1 MVDDLFSS
9 SHPLLPPKTEDDQL
23 DWLRLLRSRRV
34 GISTF
39 YRLLAEHGTAQN
51 ALEHL
56 PDIAQSRG
64 LAGYRACSQK
74 DAMRELSQGIK
85 YGTRLVFRGQPDYPK
100 QLGQISDA
108 PPLIWA
114 CGDLNLTKRPVTAL
128 VGARNASALVCRMAR
143 RLSHDLG
150 QAGDCIVSG
159 LARGIDAA
167 AHQAALETGTIAIL
181 AGGLKTIYPP
191 EHKALTAF
199 IAKQGLLLSEQPLN
213 LRPQAHHFPIRNRL
227 ISGLA
232 AQTIIFEA
240 ALKSGSLLTA
250 RNALDQGRDVLAV
263 PGHRLNPRAAGYNAL
278 IRDGAA
284 LVRNAQDV
292 LDLRQNV
299 IPLEND
305 KAPLNSASCQPPVMS
320 GRAAYE
326 PAQTSKSQLQQDI
339 LDRLSVTAISENHL
353 IRRLA
358 RPVAECNAAITE
370 LELDQKLLRHA
381 GGHLSLRP

>member
-39 YRLLAEHGTAQN
+39 YRLLDEHGTARN

-64 LAGYRACSQK
+64 LAGYRACSRK

-85 YGTRLVFRGQPDYPK
+85 YGARLVFRGQPDYPK

-108 PPLIWA
+108 PSLIWA

-128 VGARNASALVCRMAR
+128 VGARNASALGCRMAR

-167 AHQAALETGTIAIL
+167 AHQAAL
-181 AGGLKTIYPP
+181 
-191 EHKALTAF
+191 
-199 IAKQGLLLSEQPLN
+199 
-213 LRPQAHHFPIRNRL
+213 
-227 ISGLA
+227 
-232 AQTIIFEA
+232 
-240 ALKSGSLLTA
+240 
-250 RNALDQGRDVLAV
+250 
-263 PGHRLNPRAAGYNAL
+263 
-278 IRDGAA
+278 
-284 LVRNAQDV
+284 
-292 LDLRQNV
+292 
-299 IPLEND
+299 
-305 KAPLNSASCQPPVMS
+305 
-320 GRAAYE
+320 
-326 PAQTSKSQLQQDI
+326 
-339 LDRLSVTAISENHL
+339 
-353 IRRLA
+353 
-358 RPVAECNAAITE
+358 
-370 LELDQKLLRHA
+370 
-381 GGHLSLRP
+381 